1 MKNSIS
7 AQKTPFLL
15 CLLFTALGL
24 GACESKEKNNTA
36 ELVPSLPV
44 VEVVQKDTVLQTDY
58 VADIQAVKNVE
69 VRARVQGFLEKIFVD
84 EGHEVKKGQPMFQ
97 INDLEF
103 KTELAKAKAAVSSA
117 MAEAKAAELELGRTK
132 ILVEKNVIAQTE
144 YDLAASKVRA
154 AKAKIDEALSVQTSA
169 ETKLSYTFI
178 RAPFDGIIDRIPL
191 KMGSLIDPGALLTTI
206 SDVHNVFAY
215 FNISENE
222 YLQYRKTVTKG
233 MKEDRLVNLL
243 LADGTSYA
251 FQGKIE
257 TSDGEFNENTGAIA
271 FRARFPNPN
280 KLLKHGASGKARLTT
295 AVDNAIIIPQ
305 KATFEIQDKTF
316 VFVVDKN
323 NMVQMRAFKPG
334 RRVAQYYIV
343 EAGLKPGENIVYE
356 GVQSIRQGSK
366 IKPQKMN
373 LDSLMQSALTIN

>member
-1 MKNSIS
+1 MKITFSSPIKGIAPLLIFSVFGS
-7 AQKTPFLL
+7 A
-15 CLLFTALGL
+15 
-24 GACESKEKNNTA
+24 ACGNKENNGTA
-36 ELVPSLPV
+36 ELIPSLPV

-84 EGHEVKKGQPMFQ
+84 EGQEVKKGQPMFQ
-97 INDLEF
+97 INDLEY
-103 KTELAKAKAAVSSA
+103 KTELARAKAAVSNA

-132 ILVEKNVIAQTE
+132 ILVEKNVISKTE
-144 YDLAASKVRA
+144 FELAAAKVA
-154 AKAKIDEALSVQTSA
+154 ATKAKIEEALSAQTSA
-169 ETKLSYTFI
+169 ETKLSYTYVK
-178 RAPFDGIIDRIPL
+178 APFDGIIDRIPL

-222 YLQYRKTVTKG
+222 YLRYRKSITKG
-233 MKEDRLVNLL
+233 LKEERLIHLM
-243 LADGTSYA
+243 LADGTEYA
-251 FQGKIE
+251 YTGKIE

-295 AVDNAIIIPQ
+295 EVDNAIIIPQ

-316 VFVVDKN
+316 VFVVDKD
-323 NMVQMRAFKPG
+323 NMVQTRAFKPG

-343 EAGLKPGENIVYE
+343 EAGLKPGERIVYE
-356 GVQSIRQGSK
+356 GVQSIRQGAK
-366 IKPQKMN
+366 IKPVKMN
-373 LDSLMQSALTIN
+373 LDSLMQTALTIN

>member
-1 MKNSIS
+1 MKINFS
-7 AQKTPFLL
+7 ALFKGFSPL
-15 CLLFTALGL
+15 CLLTIVVLVG
-24 GACESKEKNNTA
+24 CETKEKAGTA
-36 ELVPSLPV
+36 ELIPSFPV

-84 EGHEVKKGQPMFQ
+84 EGQEVKKGQPMFQ
-97 INDLEF
+97 INDLEY
-103 KTELAKAKAAVSSA
+103 KTELAKAKAAVSNA

-132 ILVEKNVIAQTE
+132 ILVEKNVISKTE
-144 YDLAASKVRA
+144 YELAASKVA
-154 AKAKIDEALSVQTSA
+154 ATKAKIEEALSSQTSA
-169 ETKLSYTFI
+169 ETKLSYTYI
-178 RAPFDGIIDRIPL
+178 KAPFDGIIDRIPL

-206 SDVHNVFAY
+206 SDIHNVYAY

-222 YLQYRKTVTKG
+222 YLRFKNNTSKSVHENKP
-233 MKEDRLVNLL
+233 VNLV
-243 LADGTSYA
+243 LADGTSYP
-251 FQGKIE
+251 FTGKIE

-271 FRARFPNPN
+271 FRARFPNPS

-295 AVDNAIIIPQ
+295 EVDNAIIIPQ

-316 VFVVDKN
+316 VFVVNKDN
-323 NMVQMRAFKPG
+323 TIQMRAFKPG

-356 GVQSIRQGSK
+356 GVQSIRQGAK
-366 IKPQKMN
+366 IKPVKMN
-373 LDSLMQSALTIN
+373 LDSLMQTALTIN

>member
-7 AQKTPFLL
+7 VQKTPFLL
-15 CLLFTALGL
+15 FLILTASIL
-24 GACESKEKNNTA
+24 GACGSEEKPNTA

-97 INDLEF
+97 INDLEY

-222 YLQYRKTVTKG
+222 YLQYRKSVSKG
-233 MKEDRLVNLL
+233 MKEDRPINLL

-251 FQGKIE
+251 FPGKIE

-295 AVDNAIIIPQ
+295 SVDNAIIIPQ

>member
-1 MKNSIS
+1 MKIYRSVQNNLII
-7 AQKTPFLL
+7 PV
-15 CLLFTALGL
+15 LLFASFGFF
-24 GACESKEKNNTA
+24 ACENKENAGTA
-36 ELVPSLPV
+36 ELIPSLPV
-44 VEVVQKDTVLQTDY
+44 VEVIQKDTILQTDY

-97 INDLEF
+97 INDLEY
-103 KTELAKAKAAVSSA
+103 KTELAKAKAAVSNA

-132 ILVEKNVIAQTE
+132 ILVEKNVIAKTE
-144 YDLAASKVRA
+144 YELAVSKVSA
-154 AKAKIDEALSVQTSA
+154 AKARIDEALSAQTSA

-206 SDVHNVFAY
+206 SDIHNVFAY

-222 YLQYRKTVTKG
+222 YLQYRKAVSKG
-233 MKEDRLVNLL
+233 LKEDRPVTLV
-243 LADGTSYA
+243 LADGTQYGYT
-251 FQGKIE
+251 GKIE

-295 AVDNAIIIPQ
+295 SVENAIIIPQ

-316 VFVVDKN
+316 VFIVDKDN
-323 NMVQMRAFKPG
+323 VIQMRAFKPG
-334 RRVAQYYIV
+334 RRVAQFYIV

-356 GVQSIRQGSK
+356 GVQSIRQGAK
-366 IKPQKMN
+366 IKPTKMN
-373 LDSLMQSALTIN
+373 LDSLMQTALTIN

>member
-1 MKNSIS
+1 MKTTIS
-7 AQKTPFLL
+7 AQNSRFFPFLL
-15 CLLFTALGL
+15 FAIMGFM
-24 GACESKEKNNTA
+24 ACKNKTKSETA
-36 ELVPSLPV
+36 EMIPSLPV

-97 INDLEF
+97 INDLEY
-103 KTELAKAKAAVSSA
+103 KTELAKAKASVSSA

-132 ILVEKNVIAQTE
+132 ILVEKNVIAKTE
-144 YDLAASKVRA
+144 YELAISKVNA
-154 AKAKIDEALSVQTSA
+154 AKAKIDEALSEQTSA

-222 YLQYRKTVTKG
+222 YLQYRKSVAKG
-233 MKEDRLVNLL
+233 LKEDRPINLL
-243 LADGTSYA
+243 LADGSQYGYP
-251 FQGKIE
+251 GKIE

-271 FRARFPNPN
+271 FRSRFPNPN

-295 AVDNAIIIPQ
+295 AVENAIIIPQ

-323 NMVQMRAFKPG
+323 NLIQMRAFKPG

-343 EAGLKPGENIVYE
+343 ESGLKPGENIVYE
-356 GVQSIRQGSK
+356 GVQSVRQGSK
-366 IKPQKMN
+366 IKPVKMN
-373 LDSLMQSALTIN
+373 LDSLMQTALIIN

>member
-1 MKNSIS
+1 MKI
-7 AQKTPFLL
+7 PFSTSLKSTILL
-15 CLLFTALGL
+15 LLGVFIIAS
-24 GACESKEKNNTA
+24 CENKEKNGTA
-36 ELVPSLPV
+36 ELIPSLPV

-84 EGHEVKKGQPMFQ
+84 EGQEVKKGQPMFQ
-97 INDLEF
+97 INDLEY
-103 KTELAKAKAAVSSA
+103 KTELAKAKAAVSNA

-132 ILVEKNVIAQTE
+132 ILVEKNVISKTE
-144 YDLAASKVRA
+144 YELAASKVA
-154 AKAKIDEALSVQTSA
+154 ATKAKIEEALSSQTSA
-169 ETKLSYTFI
+169 ETKLSYTYI
-178 RAPFDGIIDRIPL
+178 KAPFDGIIDRIPL

-206 SDVHNVFAY
+206 SDIHNVYAY

-222 YLQYRKTVTKG
+222 YLRFKNNTSKSVHENKP
-233 MKEDRLVNLL
+233 VNLV
-243 LADGTSYA
+243 LADGTPYP
-251 FQGKIE
+251 FTGKIE

-271 FRARFPNPN
+271 FRARFPNPT

-295 AVDNAIIIPQ
+295 EVDNAIIIPQ

-316 VFVVDKN
+316 VFVVNKDN
-323 NMVQMRAFKPG
+323 TIQMRAFKPG

-356 GVQSIRQGSK
+356 GVQSIRQGAK
-366 IKPQKMN
+366 IKPVKMN
-373 LDSLMQSALTIN
+373 LDSLMQTALTIN

>member
-7 AQKTPFLL
+7 AQNTPFLL
-15 CLLFTALGL
+15 CLLFTAWGL

-84 EGHEVKKGQPMFQ
+84 EGQEVKKGQPMFQ
-97 INDLEF
+97 INDLEY

-144 YDLAASKVRA
+144 YDLAASKLKS

-178 RAPFDGIIDRIPL
+178 KAPFDGIIDRIPL

-222 YLQYRKTVTKG
+222 YLQYRKSISKG
-233 MKEDRLVNLL
+233 IKAERPINLL
-243 LADGTSYA
+243 LADGTPYA
-251 FQGKIE
+251 FVGKIE

>member
-7 AQKTPFLL
+7 AQNTPFLL
-15 CLLFTALGL
+15 CLLFTAWGL

-206 SDVHNVFAY
+206 SDVHSVFAY

>member
-1 MKNSIS
+1 MKNTIS
-7 AQKTPFLL
+7 AQNSRFFSFLL
-15 CLLFTALGL
+15 FAFIGFM
-24 GACESKEKNNTA
+24 ACKSNTKSGTA
-36 ELVPSLPV
+36 EMIPALPV

-97 INDLEF
+97 INDLEY
-103 KTELAKAKAAVSSA
+103 KTELAKAKASVSSA

-132 ILVEKNVIAQTE
+132 ILVEKNVIAKTE
-144 YDLAASKVRA
+144 YELAISKVNA

-222 YLQYRKTVTKG
+222 YLQYKKSVAKG
-233 MKEDRLVNLL
+233 LKEDRPINLL
-243 LADGTSYA
+243 LADGSQYGYP
-251 FQGKIE
+251 GKIE

-295 AVDNAIIIPQ
+295 AVENAIIIPQ

-323 NMVQMRAFKPG
+323 NLIQMRAFKPG

-343 EAGLKPGENIVYE
+343 ESGLKPGETIVYE
-356 GVQSIRQGSK
+356 GVQNIRQGSK
-366 IKPQKMN
+366 INPLKMN
-373 LDSLMQSALTIN
+373 LDSLMQTALTIN

>member
-1 MKNSIS
+1 MNTPIS
-7 AQKTPFLL
+7 AQNRRFLPILAFAIIAFVACKDQEKT
-15 CLLFTALGL
+15 G
-24 GACESKEKNNTA
+24 TA
-36 ELVPSLPV
+36 ELIPSLPV
-44 VEVVQKDTVLQTDY
+44 VEVIERDTILQTDY

-69 VRARVQGFLEKIFVD
+69 VRARVQGFLEKILVD
-84 EGHEVKKGQPMFQ
+84 EGKEVKKGQPMFQ
-97 INDLEF
+97 INDLEY
-103 KTELAKAKAAVSSA
+103 KTELAKAKASVSNA

-132 ILVEKNVIAQTE
+132 ILVEKNVIAKTE
-144 YDLAASKVRA
+144 YELAISKVNA
-154 AKAKIDEALSVQTSA
+154 AKAKIDEALSAQTSA

-206 SDVHNVFAY
+206 SDIHNVFAY

-222 YLQYRKTVTKG
+222 YLQYRKAVSKG
-233 MKEDRLVNLL
+233 LKEDRPVTLV
-243 LADGTSYA
+243 LADGTHYGYT
-251 FQGKIE
+251 GKIE

-295 AVDNAIIIPQ
+295 SVENAIIIPQ

-316 VFVVDKN
+316 VFIVNKDN
-323 NMVQMRAFKPG
+323 IIQMRAFKPG

-343 EAGLKPGENIVYE
+343 EAGLKPGEIIVYE
-356 GVQSIRQGSK
+356 GVQSIRQGAK
-366 IKPQKMN
+366 IKPMKMN
-373 LDSLMQSALTIN
+373 LDSLMQTALTIN

>member
-1 MKNSIS
+1 MKIYRS
-7 AQKTPFLL
+7 AQNN
-15 CLLFTALGL
+15 LFFSVFIFGSLGL
-24 GACESKEKNNTA
+24 FSCENKQKEGTA
-36 ELVPSLPV
+36 ELIPSLPV
-44 VEVVQKDTVLQTDY
+44 VEVIQKDTLLQTDY

-97 INDLEF
+97 INDLEY

-117 MAEAKAAELELGRTK
+117 VAEAKAAELELGRTK

-144 YDLAASKVRA
+144 YDLAASKVKA

-222 YLQYRKTVTKG
+222 YLQYRKAVSKG
-233 MKEDRLVNLL
+233 LKEDRPVTLV
-243 LADGTSYA
+243 LADGSQYA
-251 FQGKIE
+251 YTGKIE

-295 AVDNAIIIPQ
+295 SVENAIIIPQ
-305 KATFEIQDKTF
+305 KATFEIQDKTY
-316 VFVVDKN
+316 VFVVDKDN
-323 NMVQMRAFKPG
+323 IIQMRAFKPG

-356 GVQSIRQGSK
+356 GVQSIRQGAK
-366 IKPQKMN
+366 IKPTKMN
-373 LDSLMQSALTIN
+373 LDSLMQTALTIN

>member
-1 MKNSIS
+1 MKISIS
-7 AQKTPFLL
+7 AQNRPFLPI
-15 CLLFTALGL
+15 LFFAIIAFL
-24 GACESKEKNNTA
+24 ACKDKDKTGTA
-36 ELVPSLPV
+36 ELIPSLPV
-44 VEVVQKDTVLQTDY
+44 VEVIQKDTILQTDY

-69 VRARVQGFLEKIFVD
+69 VRARVQGFLEKILVD

-97 INDLEF
+97 INDLEY
-103 KTELAKAKAAVSSA
+103 KTELAKAKAAVSNA

-132 ILVEKNVIAQTE
+132 ILVEKNVIAKTE
-144 YDLAASKVRA
+144 YELAVSKVNA
-154 AKAKIDEALSVQTSA
+154 AKAKIDEALSAQTSA

-222 YLQYRKTVTKG
+222 YLQYRKAVTKG
-233 MKEDRLVNLL
+233 LKEDRPVTLVLV
-243 LADGTSYA
+243 DGTQYGYT
-251 FQGKIE
+251 GKIE

-295 AVDNAIIIPQ
+295 SVENAIIIPQ

-316 VFVVDKN
+316 VFVVDKDN
-323 NMVQMRAFKPG
+323 IIQMRAFKPG

-356 GVQSIRQGSK
+356 GVQSIRQGAK
-366 IKPQKMN
+366 IKPLKMN
-373 LDSLMQSALTIN
+373 LDSLMQTALTIN

>member
-7 AQKTPFLL
+7 AQNTPFLL
-15 CLLFTALGL
+15 CLLFTAWGL

>member
-1 MKNSIS
+1 MKTSIS
-7 AQKTPFLL
+7 AQNSRFYPFLL
-15 CLLFTALGL
+15 FVIIGFM
-24 GACESKEKNNTA
+24 ACKNNNKSGTA
-36 ELVPSLPV
+36 EMIPSLPV
-44 VEVVQKDTVLQTDY
+44 VKVVQKDTILQTDY

-84 EGHEVKKGQPMFQ
+84 EGQEVKKGQPMFQ
-97 INDLEF
+97 INDLEY
-103 KTELAKAKAAVSSA
+103 KTELAKAKASVSSA

-132 ILVEKNVIAQTE
+132 ILVEKNVIAKTE
-144 YDLAASKVRA
+144 YELAISKVNA

-178 RAPFDGIIDRIPL
+178 KAPFDGIIDRIPL

-222 YLQYRKTVTKG
+222 YLQYRKSVAKG
-233 MKEDRLVNLL
+233 LKEDRPINLL
-243 LADGTSYA
+243 LADGSQYGYP
-251 FQGKIE
+251 GKIE

-295 AVDNAIIIPQ
+295 AVNNAIIIPQ

-316 VFVVDKN
+316 VFIVDKDN
-323 NMVQMRAFKPG
+323 IIQMRAFKPG

-343 EAGLKPGENIVYE
+343 ESGLKPGETIVYE
-356 GVQSIRQGSK
+356 GVQNIRQGSK
-366 IKPQKMN
+366 INPMKMN
-373 LDSLMQSALTIN
+373 LDSLMQTALTIN

>member
-7 AQKTPFLL
+7 VQKTPFLL
-15 CLLFTALGL
+15 FLILTASVL
-24 GACESKEKNNTA
+24 GACGSEEKPNTA

-97 INDLEF
+97 INDLEY

-222 YLQYRKTVTKG
+222 YLQYRKSVSKG
-233 MKEDRLVNLL
+233 MKEDRPINLL

-251 FQGKIE
+251 FPGKIE

-295 AVDNAIIIPQ
+295 SVDNAIIIPQ

>member
-1 MKNSIS
+1 MKTTIS
-7 AQKTPFLL
+7 AQNSRFFPFLL
-15 CLLFTALGL
+15 FAIMGFM
-24 GACESKEKNNTA
+24 ACKNNTKSETA
-36 ELVPSLPV
+36 EMIPSLPV

-97 INDLEF
+97 INDLEY
-103 KTELAKAKAAVSSA
+103 KTELARAKASVSSA

-132 ILVEKNVIAQTE
+132 ILVEKNVIAKTE
-144 YDLAASKVRA
+144 YELAISKVNA

-222 YLQYRKTVTKG
+222 YLQYRKSVAKG
-233 MKEDRLVNLL
+233 LKEDRPINLL
-243 LADGTSYA
+243 LADGSQYGYP
-251 FQGKIE
+251 GKIE

-295 AVDNAIIIPQ
+295 AVENAIIIPQ

-323 NMVQMRAFKPG
+323 NLIQMRAFKPG

-343 EAGLKPGENIVYE
+343 ESGLKPGENIVYE
-356 GVQSIRQGSK
+356 GVQSVRQGSK
-366 IKPQKMN
+366 IKPVKMN
-373 LDSLMQSALTIN
+373 LDSLMQTALIIN

>member
-1 MKNSIS
+1 MKVNIS
-7 AQKTPFLL
+7 AFFKSFSPLYLL
-15 CLLFTALGL
+15 TIVVLVG
-24 GACESKEKNNTA
+24 CETKEKAGTA
-36 ELVPSLPV
+36 ELIPSFPV

-84 EGHEVKKGQPMFQ
+84 EGQEVKKGQPMFQ
-97 INDLEF
+97 INDLEY
-103 KTELAKAKAAVSSA
+103 KTELAKAKAAVSNA

-132 ILVEKNVIAQTE
+132 ILVEKNVISKTE
-144 YDLAASKVRA
+144 YELAASKVA
-154 AKAKIDEALSVQTSA
+154 ASKAKIEEALSSQTSA
-169 ETKLSYTFI
+169 ETKLSYTYI
-178 RAPFDGIIDRIPL
+178 KAPFDGIIDRIPL

-206 SDVHNVFAY
+206 SDIHNVYAY

-222 YLQYRKTVTKG
+222 YLRFKNNTSKSVHENKP
-233 MKEDRLVNLL
+233 VNLV
-243 LADGTSYA
+243 LADGTPYP
-251 FQGKIE
+251 FTGKIE

-271 FRARFPNPN
+271 FRARFPNPS

-295 AVDNAIIIPQ
+295 EVDNAIIIPQ

-316 VFVVDKN
+316 VFVVNKDN
-323 NMVQMRAFKPG
+323 TIQMRAFKPG

-356 GVQSIRQGSK
+356 GVQSIRQGAK
-366 IKPQKMN
+366 IKPVKMN
-373 LDSLMQSALTIN
+373 LDSLMQTALTIN

>member
-1 MKNSIS
+1 MNTRIS
-7 AQKTPFLL
+7 AQNQYFLPFFVLAIL
-15 CLLFTALGL
+15 AFV
-24 GACESKEKNNTA
+24 ACKNKEKA
-36 ELVPSLPV
+36 GSADLIPSLPV
-44 VEVVQKDTVLQTDY
+44 VEVVQKDTLLQTDY
-58 VADIQAVKNVE
+58 VADIQAVQNVE
-69 VRARVQGFLEKIFVD
+69 IRARVQGFLEKILVD
-84 EGHEVKKGQPMFQ
+84 EGKEVKKGQPLFQ
-97 INDLEF
+97 LNDLEY
-103 KTELAKAKAAVSSA
+103 KTELAKAKAAVSNA

-132 ILVEKNVIAQTE
+132 ILVEKNVIAKTE
-144 YDLAASKVRA
+144 YELAVSKVSA
-154 AKAKIDEALSVQTSA
+154 AKAKIDEALSAQTSA

-222 YLQYRKTVTKG
+222 YLQYRKAVSKG
-233 MKEDRLVNLL
+233 LKENRTVNLL
-243 LADGTSYA
+243 LADGTQYGYT
-251 FQGKIE
+251 GKIE

-295 AVDNAIIIPQ
+295 SVENAIIIPQ
-305 KATFEIQDKTF
+305 KSTFEIQDKTF
-316 VFVVDKN
+316 VFIVDKDN
-323 NMVQMRAFKPG
+323 IIQMRAFKPG

-356 GVQSIRQGSK
+356 GVQSIRQGAK
-366 IKPQKMN
+366 IKPVKMN
-373 LDSLMQSALTIN
+373 LDSLMQTALTIN

>member
-1 MKNSIS
+1 MKTSIS
-7 AQKTPFLL
+7 AQSRRFSPILVFATIVFM
-15 CLLFTALGL
+15 
-24 GACESKEKNNTA
+24 ACKDKENTGTA
-36 ELVPSLPV
+36 ELIPSLPV
-44 VEVVQKDTVLQTDY
+44 VEVIQRDTILQTDY

-69 VRARVQGFLEKIFVD
+69 VRARVQGFLEKILVD
-84 EGHEVKKGQPMFQ
+84 EGNEVRKGQPMFQ
-97 INDLEF
+97 INDLEY
-103 KTELAKAKAAVSSA
+103 KTELAKAKAAVSNA

-132 ILVEKNVIAQTE
+132 ILVEKNVIAKTE
-144 YDLAASKVRA
+144 YELAVSKVSA
-154 AKAKIDEALSVQTSA
+154 AKARIDEALSAQTSA

-222 YLQYRKTVTKG
+222 YLQYRKAVSKG
-233 MKEDRLVNLL
+233 LKEDRPVTLV
-243 LADGTSYA
+243 LADGSQYGYT
-251 FQGKIE
+251 GKIE

-295 AVDNAIIIPQ
+295 AVENAIIIPQ

-316 VFVVDKN
+316 VFIVDKN
-323 NMVQMRAFKPG
+323 NIIQMRAFKPG

-356 GVQSIRQGSK
+356 GVQSIRQGAK
-366 IKPQKMN
+366 IKPMKMN
-373 LDSLMQSALTIN
+373 LDSLMQTALTIN

>member
-1 MKNSIS
+1 MNTRIS
-7 AQKTPFLL
+7 AQNHHFLPFFVLAVL
-15 CLLFTALGL
+15 AFVSCKD
-24 GACESKEKNNTA
+24 KEKAGTA
-36 ELVPSLPV
+36 DLIPSLPV
-44 VEVVQKDTVLQTDY
+44 VEVVQKDTLLQTDY
-58 VADIQAVKNVE
+58 VADIQAVQNVE
-69 VRARVQGFLEKIFVD
+69 VRARVQGFLEKILVD
-84 EGHEVKKGQPMFQ
+84 EGKEVRKGQPLFQ
-97 INDLEF
+97 LNDLEY
-103 KTELAKAKAAVSSA
+103 KTELAKAKAAVSNA

-132 ILVEKNVIAQTE
+132 ILVEKNVIAKTE
-144 YDLAASKVRA
+144 YELAVSKVSA
-154 AKAKIDEALSVQTSA
+154 AKAKIDEALSAQTSA

-222 YLQYRKTVTKG
+222 YLQYRKAVSKG
-233 MKEDRLVNLL
+233 LKEDRPVNLV
-243 LADGTSYA
+243 LADGTQYGYT
-251 FQGKIE
+251 GKIE

-295 AVDNAIIIPQ
+295 SVENAIIIPQ
-305 KATFEIQDKTF
+305 KSTFEIQDKTF
-316 VFVVDKN
+316 VFIVDKDN
-323 NMVQMRAFKPG
+323 IIQMRAFKPG

-356 GVQSIRQGSK
+356 GVQSIRQGAK
-366 IKPQKMN
+366 INPLKMN
-373 LDSLMQSALTIN
+373 LDSLMQTALTIN

>member
-1 MKNSIS
+1 MKTSIS
-7 AQKTPFLL
+7 AQNHRFLPI
-15 CLLFTALGL
+15 LLFSLFAFM
-24 GACESKEKNNTA
+24 ACKDKEKGGTA
-36 ELVPSLPV
+36 ELIPSLPV
-44 VEVVQKDTVLQTDY
+44 VEVIQKDTILQTDY

-69 VRARVQGFLEKIFVD
+69 VRARVQGFLEKILVD

-97 INDLEF
+97 INDLEY
-103 KTELAKAKAAVSSA
+103 KTELAKAKAAVSNA

-132 ILVEKNVIAQTE
+132 ILVEKNVIAKTE
-144 YDLAASKVRA
+144 YELAVSKVSA
-154 AKAKIDEALSVQTSA
+154 SKAKIDEALSAQTSA

-222 YLQYRKTVTKG
+222 YLQYRKAVSKG
-233 MKEDRLVNLL
+233 LKEDRPVNLV
-243 LADGTSYA
+243 LADGTQYGYT
-251 FQGKIE
+251 GKIE

-295 AVDNAIIIPQ
+295 SVENAIIIPQ

-316 VFVVDKN
+316 VFIVDKDN
-323 NMVQMRAFKPG
+323 IIQMRAFKPG

-343 EAGLKPGENIVYE
+343 EAGLKPGEHIVYE
-356 GVQSIRQGSK
+356 GVQNIRQGTK
-366 IKPQKMN
+366 INPMKMN

>member
-1 MKNSIS
+1 MNTRIS
-7 AQKTPFLL
+7 AQNHHFLPFFILVLL
-15 CLLFTALGL
+15 AFV
-24 GACESKEKNNTA
+24 ACKDKEKAGTA
-36 ELVPSLPV
+36 DLIPSLPV
-44 VEVVQKDTVLQTDY
+44 VEVVQKDTLLQTDY
-58 VADIQAVKNVE
+58 VADIQAVQNVE
-69 VRARVQGFLEKIFVD
+69 VRARVQGFLEKILVD
-84 EGHEVKKGQPMFQ
+84 EGKEVRKGQPLFQ
-97 INDLEF
+97 INDLEY
-103 KTELAKAKAAVSSA
+103 KTELAKAKAAVSNA

-132 ILVEKNVIAQTE
+132 ILVEKNVIAKTE
-144 YDLAASKVRA
+144 YELAVSKVSA

-222 YLQYRKTVTKG
+222 YLQYRKAVSKG
-233 MKEDRLVNLL
+233 LKEDRPVNLV
-243 LADGTSYA
+243 LADGTQYGYT
-251 FQGKIE
+251 GKIE

-295 AVDNAIIIPQ
+295 SVENAIIIPQ
-305 KATFEIQDKTF
+305 KSTFEIQDKTF
-316 VFVVDKN
+316 VFIVDKDN
-323 NMVQMRAFKPG
+323 IIQMRAFKPG

-356 GVQSIRQGSK
+356 GVQSIRQGAK
-366 IKPQKMN
+366 INPLKMN
-373 LDSLMQSALTIN
+373 LDSLMKTALTIN

>member
-1 MKNSIS
+1 MKTSIS
-7 AQKTPFLL
+7 AQNHRFLPI
-15 CLLFTALGL
+15 LLFSLFAFM
-24 GACESKEKNNTA
+24 ACKDKEKGGTV
-36 ELVPSLPV
+36 ELIPSLPV
-44 VEVVQKDTVLQTDY
+44 VEVIQKDTILQTDY

-69 VRARVQGFLEKIFVD
+69 VRARVQGFLEKILVD

-97 INDLEF
+97 INDLEY
-103 KTELAKAKAAVSSA
+103 KTELAKAKAAVSNA

-132 ILVEKNVIAQTE
+132 ILVEKNVIAKTE
-144 YDLAASKVRA
+144 YELAVSKVSA
-154 AKAKIDEALSVQTSA
+154 AKAKIDEALSAQTSA

-222 YLQYRKTVTKG
+222 YLQYRKAVSKG
-233 MKEDRLVNLL
+233 LKEDRPVNLV
-243 LADGTSYA
+243 LADGTQYGYT
-251 FQGKIE
+251 GKIE

-295 AVDNAIIIPQ
+295 SVENAIIIPQ

-316 VFVVDKN
+316 VFIVDKDN
-323 NMVQMRAFKPG
+323 IIQMRAFKPG

-343 EAGLKPGENIVYE
+343 EAGLKPREHIVYE
-356 GVQSIRQGSK
+356 GVQNIRQGTK
-366 IKPQKMN
+366 INPMKMN

>member
-1 MKNSIS
+1 MNTRIS
-7 AQKTPFLL
+7 AQNHRFLPFFILALL
-15 CLLFTALGL
+15 AFVACKDNEKAGTADLI
-24 GACESKEKNNTA
+24 
-36 ELVPSLPV
+36 PSLPV
-44 VEVVQKDTVLQTDY
+44 VEVVQKDTLLQTDY
-58 VADIQAVKNVE
+58 VADIQAVQNVE
-69 VRARVQGFLEKIFVD
+69 VRARVQGFLEKILVD
-84 EGHEVKKGQPMFQ
+84 EGKEVRKGQPLFQ
-97 INDLEF
+97 LNDLEY
-103 KTELAKAKAAVSSA
+103 KTELAKAKAAVSNA

-132 ILVEKNVIAQTE
+132 ILVEKNVIAKTE
-144 YDLAASKVRA
+144 YELAVSKVSA
-154 AKAKIDEALSVQTSA
+154 AKAKIDEALSAQTSA

-222 YLQYRKTVTKG
+222 YLQYRKAVSKG
-233 MKEDRLVNLL
+233 LKEDRPVNLV
-243 LADGTSYA
+243 LADGTQYGYT
-251 FQGKIE
+251 GKIE

-295 AVDNAIIIPQ
+295 SVENAIIIPQ
-305 KATFEIQDKTF
+305 KSTFEIQDKTF
-316 VFVVDKN
+316 VFIVDKDN
-323 NMVQMRAFKPG
+323 IIQMRAFKPG

-356 GVQSIRQGSK
+356 GVQSIRQGAK
-366 IKPQKMN
+366 IKPMKMN
-373 LDSLMQSALTIN
+373 LDSLMQTALTIN

>member
-1 MKNSIS
+1 MKTSIS
-7 AQKTPFLL
+7 AQNRRFLPI
-15 CLLFTALGL
+15 LLFLISSIV
-24 GACESKEKNNTA
+24 ACKDKEKAGTA
-36 ELVPSLPV
+36 DLIPSLPI
-44 VEVVQKDTVLQTDY
+44 VEVIQKDTILQTDY
-58 VADIQAVKNVE
+58 VADIQAVQNVE
-69 VRARVQGFLEKIFVD
+69 IRARVQGFLEKILVD
-84 EGHEVKKGQPMFQ
+84 EGKEVRKGQPLFQ
-97 INDLEF
+97 INDLEY

-132 ILVEKNVIAQTE
+132 ILVEKNVIAKTE
-144 YDLAASKVRA
+144 YELAVSKVSA
-154 AKAKIDEALSVQTSA
+154 AKAKIDEALSAQTSA

-222 YLQYRKTVTKG
+222 YLQYRKAVSKG
-233 MKEDRLVNLL
+233 LKEDRTVSLV
-243 LADGTSYA
+243 LADGTQYGYT
-251 FQGKIE
+251 GKIE

-295 AVDNAIIIPQ
+295 SVENAIIIPQ
-305 KATFEIQDKTF
+305 KSTFEIQDKTF
-316 VFVVDKN
+316 VFIVDKDN
-323 NMVQMRAFKPG
+323 IIQMRAFKPG

-356 GVQSIRQGSK
+356 GVQSIRQGAK
-366 IKPQKMN
+366 IKPVKMN
-373 LDSLMQSALTIN
+373 LDSLMQTALTIN

>member
-1 MKNSIS
+1 MKINFS
-7 AQKTPFLL
+7 AFFKGFSPLFLL
-15 CLLFTALGL
+15 TLVVLVG
-24 GACESKEKNNTA
+24 CETKEKAGNA
-36 ELVPSLPV
+36 DLVPSFPV

-84 EGHEVKKGQPMFQ
+84 EGQEVKKGQPMFQ
-97 INDLEF
+97 INDLEY
-103 KTELAKAKAAVSSA
+103 KTELAKAKAAVSNA

-132 ILVEKNVIAQTE
+132 ILVEKNVISKTE
-144 YDLAASKVRA
+144 YELAASKVA
-154 AKAKIDEALSVQTSA
+154 ASKAKIEEALSSQTSA
-169 ETKLSYTFI
+169 ETKLSYTYI
-178 RAPFDGIIDRIPL
+178 KAPFDGIIDRIPL

-206 SDVHNVFAY
+206 SDIHNVYAY

-222 YLQYRKTVTKG
+222 YLRFKNNTSKSVHENKP
-233 MKEDRLVNLL
+233 VNLV
-243 LADGTSYA
+243 LADGTPYP
-251 FQGKIE
+251 FTGKIE

-271 FRARFPNPN
+271 FRARFPNPT

-295 AVDNAIIIPQ
+295 EVDNAIIIPQ

-316 VFVVDKN
+316 VFVVNKDN
-323 NMVQMRAFKPG
+323 TIQMRAFKPG

-356 GVQSIRQGSK
+356 GVQSIRQGAK
-366 IKPQKMN
+366 IKPVKMN
-373 LDSLMQSALTIN
+373 LDSLMQTALTIN

>member
-1 MKNSIS
+1 MKIN
-7 AQKTPFLL
+7 
-15 CLLFTALGL
+15 LFTQNTSFLSLLIVASLGL
-24 GACESKEKNNTA
+24 FACENKENAGTA
-36 ELVPSLPV
+36 ELIPSLPV
-44 VEVVQKDTVLQTDY
+44 VEVVQKDTILQTDY

-97 INDLEF
+97 INDLEY

-132 ILVEKNVIAQTE
+132 ILVEKNVIAKTE
-144 YDLAASKVRA
+144 YELAVSKVNA
-154 AKAKIDEALSVQTSA
+154 AKAKIDEALSAQTSA

-222 YLQYRKTVTKG
+222 YLQYRKSVIKG
-233 MKEDRLVNLL
+233 LKEDRPVNLL
-243 LADGTSYA
+243 LADGTQYGYS
-251 FQGKIE
+251 GKIE

-316 VFVVDKN
+316 VFIVDKDN
-323 NMVQMRAFKPG
+323 IIQTRAFKPG

-356 GVQSIRQGSK
+356 GVQSIRQGAK
-366 IKPQKMN
+366 IKPVKMN
-373 LDSLMQSALTIN
+373 LDSLMQTALTIN

>member
-1 MKNSIS
+1 MNTRIS
-7 AQKTPFLL
+7 AQNHRFLPFFIFAILAFVA
-15 CLLFTALGL
+15 CKDNEKAGTADLI
-24 GACESKEKNNTA
+24 
-36 ELVPSLPV
+36 PSLPV
-44 VEVVQKDTVLQTDY
+44 VEVVQKDTLLQTDY
-58 VADIQAVKNVE
+58 VADIQAVQNVE
-69 VRARVQGFLEKIFVD
+69 VRARVQGFLEKILVD
-84 EGHEVKKGQPMFQ
+84 EGKEVRKGQPLFQ
-97 INDLEF
+97 INDLEY
-103 KTELAKAKAAVSSA
+103 KTELAKAKAAVSNA

-132 ILVEKNVIAQTE
+132 ILVEKNVIAKTE
-144 YDLAASKVRA
+144 YELAVSKVSA
-154 AKAKIDEALSVQTSA
+154 AKAKIDEALSAQTSA

-222 YLQYRKTVTKG
+222 YLQYRKAVSKG
-233 MKEDRLVNLL
+233 LKEDRPVNLV
-243 LADGTSYA
+243 LADGTQYGYT
-251 FQGKIE
+251 GKIE

-295 AVDNAIIIPQ
+295 SVENAIIIPQ
-305 KATFEIQDKTF
+305 KSTFEIQDKTF
-316 VFVVDKN
+316 VFIVDKDN
-323 NMVQMRAFKPG
+323 IIQMRAFKPG

-356 GVQSIRQGSK
+356 GVQSIRQGAK
-366 IKPQKMN
+366 IKPVKMN
-373 LDSLMQSALTIN
+373 LDSLMQTALTIN

>member
-1 MKNSIS
+1 MKIYRS
-7 AQKTPFLL
+7 AQNN
-15 CLLFTALGL
+15 LFFSVFIFGSLGL
-24 GACESKEKNNTA
+24 FSCENKQKEGTA
-36 ELVPSLPV
+36 ELIPSLPV
-44 VEVVQKDTVLQTDY
+44 VEVIQKDTILQTDY

-97 INDLEF
+97 INDLEY

-117 MAEAKAAELELGRTK
+117 VAEAKAAELELGRTK

-144 YDLAASKVRA
+144 YDLAASKVKA

-169 ETKLSYTFI
+169 ATKLSYTFI

-222 YLQYRKTVTKG
+222 YLQYKKSIVKG
-233 MKEDRLVNLL
+233 LKEDRIVHLL
-243 LADGTSYA
+243 LADGTQY
-251 FQGKIE
+251 GYDGRIE

-280 KLLKHGASGKARLTT
+280 KLLKHGASGKARLTA
-295 AVDNAIIIPQ
+295 AVENAIIIPQ

-323 NMVQMRAFKPG
+323 NMIQTRAFKPG

-343 EAGLKPGENIVYE
+343 ESGLKPGENIVYE

-366 IKPQKMN
+366 IKPLKMN
-373 LDSLMQSALTIN
+373 LDSLMQIALTIN